1 MSRLCA
7 PFTILAAITAFGVDD
22 GTSVEL
28 IPHKMAGDLVGGLVK
43 CLFVRVIR
51 QAKLPFGEMRRG
63 TPRLYNQ
70 MEIRK
75 AGSILSDTSRLYYII

>member
-43 CLFVRVIR
+43 RLLVRVIR
-51 QAKLPFGEMRRG
+51 HA
-63 TPRLYNQ
+63 
-70 MEIRK
+70 
-75 AGSILSDTSRLYYII
+75 

>member
-43 CLFVRVIR
+43 CLFVRVI
-51 QAKLPFGEMRRG
+51 AKL
-63 TPRLYNQ
+63 
-70 MEIRK
+70 K
-75 AGSILSDTSRLYYII
+75 ACSSVIFLPSRMYCFASSIVIFSHLIILRIYTQL